1 MPHIKL
7 EHTENV
13 SINLIKAVFKKLIVI
28 LLENANVKERNCKCK
43 AIQIPVYAMG
53 IGANSIYY
61 YHLEIL
67 LLKGRS
73 KDIIEKIGQ
82 QSLQVLKDCF
92 TNQNRKR
99 VKQFSVEIRDI
110 NPDCYFTSNT
120 I

>member
-13 SINLIKAVFKKLIVI
+13 SINSIKHIFKKLIFI
-28 LLENANVKERNCKCK
+28 LLDNTSVKGNNCKCK
-43 AIQIPVYAMG
+43 SIQIPVYANG
-53 IGANSIYY
+53 LEANSKHY
-61 YHLEIL
+61 YHLEIS

-82 QSLQVLKDCF
+82 QSLQVLKDFF
-92 TNQNRKR
+92 TNQNGKM